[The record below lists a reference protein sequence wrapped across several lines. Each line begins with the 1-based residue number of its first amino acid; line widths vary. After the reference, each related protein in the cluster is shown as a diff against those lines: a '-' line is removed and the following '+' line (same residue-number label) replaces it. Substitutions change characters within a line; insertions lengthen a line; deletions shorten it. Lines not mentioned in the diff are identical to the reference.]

1 MSSLSSPIDTSRPRR
16 LIGVVGTHT
25 EVGKT
30 WVTSQLLSVLLKRG
44 LNAAARKPIQSY
56 SPDSGPTDADQLAA
70 ASGESRDSICLPHR
84 CYELPMAPPMAAD
97 ALGRESISLD
107 ALIAEIRWP
116 PDSDIGFVE
125 TVGGARSPLAHDG
138 DSVDLIKRLSVD
150 EVLLVAD
157 AGLGTLNAVRLTL
170 ACLAPLPTTVILNRY
185 DPADD
190 LHRRNRD
197 WLLAVDGIAALT
209 DLKRLALRF

>member
-1 MSSLSSPIDTSRPRR
+1 MPRPRR
-16 LIGVVGTHT
+16 LVGVIGTHT

-30 WVTSQLLSVLLKRG
+30 WVTSRLICALRNRG
-44 LNAAARKPIQSY
+44 LRVTARKPVQSY
-56 SPDSGPTDADQLAA
+56 SPGSGPTDADQLAA
-70 ASGESRDSICLPHR
+70 ASGESRASVCPMHR

-107 ALIAEIRWP
+107 ALIAEMLWP
-116 PDSDIGFVE
+116 AGIDIGFVE

-138 DSVDLIKRLSVD
+138 DSVDLVKRVPVD
-150 EVLLVAD
+150 EALLVAD

-170 ACLAPLPTTVILNRY
+170 ACLAPLPTTVFLNRY
-185 DPADD
+185 DPDDD

-197 WLLAVDGIAALT
+197 WLLAKDGIAALT
-209 DLKRLALRF
+209 DLAAWR

>member
-1 MSSLSSPIDTSRPRR
+1 MPRPRR
-16 LIGVVGTHT
+16 LIGVIGTHT

-30 WVTSQLLSVLLKRG
+30 WVTAQLLSILRKRG
-44 LNAAARKPIQSY
+44 LRIAARKPIQSY
-56 SPDSGPTDADQLAA
+56 SPNSSPTDADRLAE
-70 ASGESRDSICLPHR
+70 ASGASPATVCPPHR

-97 ALGRESISLD
+97 ALGRETISLD
-107 ALIAEIRWP
+107 VLIAEILWP
-116 PDSDIGFVE
+116 ADIDVGFVE

-138 DSVDLIKRLSVD
+138 DSADLVKRLPVD

-170 ACLAPLPTTVILNRY
+170 ACLAPLPATVFLNRY
-185 DPADD
+185 DPDDD

-197 WLLAVDGIAALT
+197 WLMAKDGVAALT
-209 DLKRLALRF
+209 DLAAWR

>member
-1 MSSLSSPIDTSRPRR
+1 
-16 LIGVVGTHT
+16 
-25 EVGKT
+25 
-30 WVTSQLLSVLLKRG
+30 
-44 LNAAARKPIQSY
+44 
-56 SPDSGPTDADQLAA
+56 
-70 ASGESRDSICLPHR
+70 
-84 CYELPMAPPMAAD
+84 
-97 ALGRESISLD
+97 
-107 ALIAEIRWP
+107 
-116 PDSDIGFVE
+116 
-125 TVGGARSPLAHDG
+125 
-138 DSVDLIKRLSVD
+138 
-150 EVLLVAD
+150 VLLVAD